1 MFIDG
6 NPSPESGTSEHGN
19 PPTELRIAN
28 PNIKPQLEASGSSSF
43 NVAKTFED
51 LLLSTIRQNP
61 NPEKQRRTR
70 VCQGSEVLTTVE
82 VLSRLQNK
90 PTLKNKVQVKGIRKK
105 KPK

>member
-19 PPTELRIAN
+19 LPTELRIAN
-28 PNIKPQLEASGSSSF
+28 PNIKPQLEGSSSF

-105 KPK
+105 KNPK